1 MEILSET
8 IIAEHVYT
16 RKWLVFALCMLTYL
30 FSGTAATL
38 VSVYLP
44 VAVPELTGDGQFHSS
59 VSEARL
65 GEIGAYVNAAFLYGW
80 MVGGLL
86 FGLISDKIGRV
97 KTLAFA
103 TILYGLGTCLV
114 VFVPDWHLLMVIR
127 FVTGMGIGG
136 VLLISTVYISEVWHP
151 GSRPVMLGILAV
163 SFPMG
168 IVATGSVNLL
178 FAHWREAF
186 WIGIIPVLLGFSILL
201 LVPESHQWRLTKM
214 GGTVKTEGI
223 FDKHNRP
230 NLVVGSIVFGAVL
243 IGLWGIFSWLPTW
256 VQTLLANGQDGQ
268 KERGTVM
275 IILGIGGIV
284 GGVISGFLVKSIGSR
299 RTLIGTFSGCIIM
312 CCMLFLT
319 NHQFSKIVYV
329 EAGFLALCFG
339 ISQGSL
345 SSYIPELFPVIIRAT
360 ATGFCF
366 NIGRFFTATAV
377 FFIGSLVAVLGGF
390 GNALLVFSIPFFI
403 ALIITWFSQDSHS
416 KIIG

>member
-8 IIAEHVYT
+8 IIVEHTYT

-30 FSGTAATL
+30 FTGTAATL

-44 VAVPELTGDGQFHSS
+44 VAVPELSGVSQI
-59 VSEARL
+59 SEARL

-80 MVGGLL
+80 MVGGLI

-97 KTLAFA
+97 KTLACA

-114 VFVPDWHLLMVIR
+114 VFVPDWHLLMAIR

-151 GSRPVMLGILAV
+151 ASRPVMLGILAV

-186 WIGIIPVLLGFSILL
+186 WIGIIPVLLGLLILL
-201 LVPESHQWRLTKM
+201 LVPESHQWRLTKT
-214 GGTVKTEGI
+214 GGTIQTEGI
-223 FDKHNRP
+223 FDKKNRP

-268 KERGTVM
+268 KERGIVM
-275 IILGIGGIV
+275 IILGMGGIV

-299 RTLIGTFSGCIIM
+299 LTLIGTFSGCIIM
-312 CCMLFLT
+312 CCLLFLT

-403 ALIITWFSQDSHS
+403 ALIITWFSRDSHS